1 MKLYKGTRGID
12 ALQVWVNGEPLDERT
27 NLKRLS
33 KSGFEWTYE
42 GKGPAQLA
50 LAILAD
56 CLDDDA
62 RALAHYEGFMSEIVA
77 NLDND
82 WELTGEEV
90 MAAVTALESGAQPT

>member
-1 MKLYKGTRGID
+1 MKTYSGTRGID
-12 ALQVWVNGEPLDERT
+12 ALQVWVDGEPLDART
-27 NLKRLS
+27 DLKRLS

-56 CLDDDA
+56 CLEDDTK
-62 RALAHYEGFMSEIVA
+62 ALALYEGFMSEIVA

-82 WELTGEEV
+82 WELT
-90 MAAVTALESGAQPT
+90 AAQVEGAVAALESG